1 MQLLVQNV
9 ARFLDISEKTLYRMI
24 SRGEIPAQKVFNQY
38 RFNRTELLEW
48 AMANHK
54 AISPEFFKNE
64 EKNSAVPAAPLSTAL
79 KSGGIFY
86 RLAGSDKKSALRSL
100 VAVLHLPPDADRELL
115 LKMLLAREAMESTSI
130 GEGIAVPH
138 ARNPLVFHVTEPQIA
153 LGFLQT
159 PVDFQA
165 LDGKPVFALFSM
177 ITPTVRIH
185 LHLLSRLAFALQD
198 GGFRDAVRR
207 QAQSD
212 DIIRELT
219 RVESSFAPDTK
230 KAR

>member
-1 MQLLVQNV
+1 MQLSAQDV
-9 ARFLDISEKTLYRMI
+9 ARFLNISEKTLYRMI
-24 SRGEIPAQKVFNQY
+24 RHGEIPAQKIHDQY

-48 AMANHK
+48 IMAHHM
-54 AISPEFFKNE
+54 AISPEFVQNE
-64 EKNSAVPAAPLSTAL
+64 EKISPARLPQLSTAL
-79 KSGGIFY
+79 KAGGIYY
-86 RLAGSDKKSALRSL
+86 RLAGADKKSALLSL
-100 VAVLHLPPDADRELL
+100 VAVLRLPPEADRDLL
-115 LKMLLAREAMESTSI
+115 LKMLLAREAMASTSI

-153 LGFLQT
+153 LAFLQT

-198 GGFRDAVRR
+198 AGFRDTVRR
-207 QAQSD
+207 QAEGDQ
-212 DIIRELT
+212 IIRELL
-219 RVESSFAPDTK
+219 RVESSFAPGTR

>member
-1 MQLLVQNV
+1 
-9 ARFLDISEKTLYRMI
+9 MI
-24 SRGEIPAQKVFNQY
+24 RHGEIPAQKIHDQY

-48 AMANHK
+48 ALAHNK
-54 AISPEFFKNE
+54 IIPAEFVQNE
-64 EKNSAVPAAPLSTAL
+64 EKTSPVRLPLLSNAL

-86 RLAGSDKKSALRSL
+86 GLAGADKKSALRSL
-100 VAVLHLPPDADRELL
+100 VAVLRLPGDADRDFL
-115 LKMLLAREAMESTSI
+115 LKMLLARENMASTSI

-138 ARNPLVFHVTEPQIA
+138 ARNPLVLHVAEPQIA

-198 GGFRDAVRR
+198 SGFRDTVRR

-212 DIIRELT
+212 QIISELL
-219 RVESSFAPDTK
+219 RVESSFAPDTR

>member
-1 MQLLVQNV
+1 
-9 ARFLDISEKTLYRMI
+9 MI
-24 SRGEIPAQKVFNQY
+24 RHGEIPAQKIHDQY

-48 AMANHK
+48 AMAHHK
-54 AISPEFFKNE
+54 AMSPEFAQNE
-64 EKNSAVPAAPLSTAL
+64 EKTSSARLPQLSTAL

-86 RLAGSDKKSALRSL
+86 GLAGADKKSALRSL
-100 VAVLHLPPDADRELL
+100 VAVLRLPQDADRDLL
-115 LKMLLAREAMESTSI
+115 LKMLLAREAMASTSI

-138 ARNPLVFHVTEPQIA
+138 ARNPLVLHVTEPQIA

-165 LDGKPVFALFSM
+165 LDNKPVFALFSM

-198 GGFRDAVRR
+198 GGFRDTVRR
-207 QAQSD
+207 QAEQD
-212 DIIRELT
+212 QIIHELL
-219 RVESSFAPDTK
+219 RVESSFAPDTR

>member
-1 MQLLVQNV
+1 MQLSVQNV
-9 ARFLDISEKTLYRMI
+9 ARFLDISEKNLYRMI
-24 SRGEIPAQKVFNQY
+24 DRGEIPAQKVFNQY
-38 RFNRTELLEW
+38 RFNRTELLDW
-48 AMANHK
+48 AMENHK
-54 AISPEFFKNE
+54 ALSPEFFKNE
-64 EKNSAVPAAPLSTAL
+64 EKFPDAALSSAL

-86 RLAGSDKKSALRSL
+86 QLAGADKKTALRSL

-138 ARNPLVFHVTEPQIA
+138 ARNPLVLHVTEPQIA
-153 LGFLQT
+153 LGFLRT

-165 LDGKPVFALFSM
+165 LDGKPVFALFTM

-198 GGFRDAVRR
+198 AGFRDAVRR
-207 QAQSD
+207 QAQGD
-212 DIIRELT
+212 EIFRELA
-219 RVESSFAPDTK
+219 RVESTFAPDAK